1 MAPKKRDK
9 ADAEP
14 AAKRPR
20 TRTRQAVEG
29 AAGQTVASQD
39 VVVALAG
46 ALDKSAAAMPPI
58 RKVVLEGE
66 QVASVYDAVVALAG
80 CAAKNAVVVFKRL
93 AERYPEVTT
102 TCSNFKFAGQGQR
115 ETPVANAKT
124 LVQIILLLPGEVAA
138 KVRTQASRVFVDF
151 LGGNAALVEEIL
163 QNRQMQELLQRENP
177 EHWARFFGEHVEAA
191 SSSGVQQ
198 DLAQKTCEAVVQ
210 AAVPAIARMVD
221 ACSKQFQEAL
231 AVQAAAQ
238 QEALGQMQAAA
249 RQLAGA
255 RAVVNI
261 NTSSRG
267 GLDSLDHAN
276 LDPPV
281 DEEGAERIRRSAAP
295 LTKFL
300 RDRWQSEWKRAGLRH
315 TSVSL
320 QFAILM
326 QAGVDTSAPPA
337 AIN

>member
-1 MAPKKRDK
+1 MRKRYFCDGW
-9 ADAEP
+9 ARRDFL
-14 AAKRPR
+14 
-20 TRTRQAVEG
+20 QVG
-29 AAGQTVASQD
+29 AAGAMGLNLSLAQLLQAFHNGSPFVCRCFRLELLNRTHYS
-39 VVVALAG
+39 AG
-46 ALDKSAAAMPPI
+46 A
-58 RKVVLEGE
+58 
-66 QVASVYDAVVALAG
+66 
-80 CAAKNAVVVFKRL
+80 
-93 AERYPEVTT
+93 
-102 TCSNFKFAGQGQR
+102 
-115 ETPVANAKT
+115 
-124 LVQIILLLPGEVAA
+124 
-138 KVRTQASRVFVDF
+138 
-151 LGGNAALVEEIL
+151 
-163 QNRQMQELLQRENP
+163 
-177 EHWARFFGEHVEAA
+177 
-191 SSSGVQQ
+191 
-198 DLAQKTCEAVVQ
+198 
-210 AAVPAIARMVD
+210 
-221 ACSKQFQEAL
+221 
-231 AVQAAAQ
+231 
-238 QEALGQMQAAA
+238 AAA

-300 RDRWQSEWKRAGLRH
+300 RGRWQSEWKRAGLRH